1 MYFPDLEIHRMKK
14 NFTCSNFFVS
24 TVVGIVV
31 GLLSCPVLAKQSS
44 RTKGFTFAQICDTQ
58 LGHGGYQHD
67 IKSFRQA
74 VKQINILSPDFVV
87 ICGDLVDERDKQMF
101 EDFNR
106 IKKELLVPCYCAV
119 GNNDIDNMPTQET
132 LQLYRKF
139 IGEDYYSFKHKG
151 YTFVIV
157 NTQLWKSPLKGES
170 KKHDFWFKKAL
181 RVASKKRSPIF
192 LVGHYPLYLKSPDEK
207 ESKRNLPLKKRR
219 KLLSLMKKR
228 GVVAY
233 LTGHIH
239 KLIVND
245 YEGIQLVTGETTSKN
260 RDERPLGFRL
270 WYVSPT
276 LINHRFVPLE
286 YKNLK

>member
-1 MYFPDLEIHRMKK
+1 MKK
-14 NFTCSNFFVS
+14 NFSCRNFFVS

-31 GLLSCPVLAKQSS
+31 VLLFCPVLAKQSS
-44 RTKGFTFAQICDTQ
+44 QTKGFTFVQICDTQ
-58 LGHGGYQHD
+58 LGCGGYQHD

-74 VKQINILSPDFVV
+74 VKQINILKPDFVV
-87 ICGDLVDERDKQMF
+87 ICGDLVDEEDDDEQLQLF
-101 EDFNR
+101 ADFNK

-119 GNNDIDNMPTQET
+119 GNNDIGYIPTRAT
-132 LQLYRKF
+132 LQRYRKF
-139 IGEDYYSFKHKG
+139 IGEDYYSFEHKG

-170 KKHDFWFKKAL
+170 KKHDRWFKRSL
-181 RVASKKRSPIF
+181 QGASKKRRPIF
-192 LVGHYPLYLKSPDEK
+192 LVGHYPLYLKSSDEK
-207 ESKRNLPLKKRR
+207 EGKNNLPLKKRK

-286 YKNLK
+286 HKNVK